1 MLKYLVILLDD
12 TSVNFCHYK
21 TGEHKPKL
29 IGLTDLSKA
38 ITFGMKENLMIQ
50 FVYPEYKLPSEHEEL
65 IKAIDHIKIKPA
77 SSAGA
82 DDIAVCSLSEYTVS
96 GNVALRLTLKELAEN
111 LDAVKELIFEKKRVN
126 IIVTDIADLTD
137 NDTDTY
143 SRCLNELADVI
154 AEYCKAGKGLPQLN
168 ILTDRLTLTQ
178 MNNCNAGF
186 ETVTIAPD
194 GKFYI
199 CPAFYY
205 CHTGDCGS
213 LSSGLEIKNPQLY
226 RLDHAPICRSCDAW
240 QCRRCIWL
248 NKLKTL
254 EVNTPGH
261 LQCVL
266 SHIERN
272 AARRLQLELNRI
284 SDTMPGSEIPEIT
297 YLDPFEK
304 AEI

>member
-21 TGEHKPKL
+21 TVECKPKL
-29 IGLTDLSKA
+29 ISLIDLSKA

-50 FVYPEYKLPSEHEEL
+50 FVYPDYHLPPEYEEL
-65 IKAIDHIKIKPA
+65 IRQIDHIKIKPA
-77 SSAGA
+77 SSAGS
-82 DDIAVCSLSEYTVS
+82 DDIAVCSLFECTEA
-96 GNVALRLTLKELAEN
+96 GNVALRLTLKELVEN
-111 LDAVKELIFEKKRVN
+111 LDSVKDLFWEKERVN
-126 IIVTDIADLTD
+126 IIITDITDLTE
-137 NDTDTY
+137 NDTNTY
-143 SRCLNELADVI
+143 SRCLNKLVDVI

-168 ILTDRLTLTQ
+168 ILTDRLTLTH

-205 CHTGDCGS
+205 CHAGDCGT

-261 LQCVL
+261 IQCVL

-272 AARRLQLELNRI
+272 ATRWLQLKLNSI
-284 SDTMPGSEIPEIT
+284 SETLSCSAIPEIT

-304 AEI
+304 VEI